1 MVITN
6 LKTITTD
13 INVDNNL
20 LDDTTNG
27 SPSLK
32 NRIKL
37 TTSRNNWDIT
47 NTYFH
52 SNLQASQI
60 SEKDAEETIKHPNET
75 IYNYFKGNF
84 GLVESAKEDEQN
96 FTETYK
102 NCSKHQLNT

>member
-37 TTSRNNWDIT
+37 TTSRNN
-47 NTYFH
+47 
-52 SNLQASQI
+52 
-60 SEKDAEETIKHPNET
+60 
-75 IYNYFKGNF
+75 
-84 GLVESAKEDEQN
+84 
-96 FTETYK
+96 
-102 NCSKHQLNT
+102 